1 MSTLFVSVVLP
12 RLTTIIV
19 YLTHCS
25 QQVVVIGNPK
35 ACEIHIVGVSI
46 RRTTYGRLHLWITKL
61 VCNEWSIS
69 NEKIAKV
76 VSDDAANT
84 TKAIDLSFG
93 KKRHINCFAHQLNL
107 VADRSTDIVPDWLLQ
122 EMHLFFNLRNFRL
135 KILYRWGLKFAVSSF
150 KWFGWSSVLIF

>member
-107 VADRSTDIVPDWLLQ
+107 IADRSTDIVPDCCKRCIFSLIYAILG
-122 EMHLFFNLRNFRL
+122 LRYYTDGVFSLRSAL
-135 KILYRWGLKFAVSSF
+135 SSGLGGAVS
-150 KWFGWSSVLIF
+150 